1 MFRAK
6 ISQSMIKVTTRYLA
20 SSFIPPFAIGFI
32 FFVAFL
38 ITFYMFRIISL
49 IVNKG
54 VEIGTVLSMVSNLSV
69 SFFPLAT
76 PLAVFFA
83 TIYTLN
89 KFSEDS
95 EIIAMRSFGITKFKI
110 YRPFFFLSLLIGL
123 TVFSLNSVY
132 IPKANAN
139 FRNTILKLTSTGMLT
154 SIKSGQFFTDIPNVT
169 LFAED
174 VSEDGNNFKEVFL
187 HAKDKNGVEQRII
200 FAKEGSLIKLYA
212 DEWHAPSLR
221 LHLIDG
227 NIIKINLEGDQV
239 EKILF
244 KQYDF
249 PVFSSDFA
257 STLLDKDS
265 MKTNEELKVVIK
277 SRQKEYKNLIN
288 TPLKAKEDELAR
300 FEARKSIAK
309 SQIEYFSR
317 FISVP
322 QIMLFVLVG
331 FSLGIKKGRGK
342 AGNNSI
348 YATVTLLGY
357 YALYFFLVSLAQRGV
372 ISAEI
377 ACFTP
382 SLILLMVATYFFKKL
397 DWVG

>member
-1 MFRAK
+1 
-6 ISQSMIKVTTRYLA
+6 MIKVTTRYLA
-20 SSFIPPFAIGFI
+20 SNFIPPFAIGFL

-54 VEIGTVLSMVSNLSV
+54 VELGTVMGMVSNLSV

-89 KFSEDS
+89 RLSEDS

-110 YRPFFFLSLLIGL
+110 YLPFFLTSLLIAA
-123 TVFSLNSVY
+123 TIFSLNSVY

-139 FRNTILKLTSTGMLT
+139 FKNTIVKLTSTGMLT

-169 LFAED
+169 LFAD
-174 VSEDGNNFKEVFL
+174 SVSEDGNNFKEVFL
-187 HAKDKNGVEQRII
+187 HAKDKNNSEQRII

-212 DEWHAPSLR
+212 DEWHPPSLR
-221 LHLIDG
+221 LHLTDG
-227 NIIKINLEGDQV
+227 NIVKINENGSQV
-239 EKILF
+239 EKIIF
-244 KQYDF
+244 QQYDF
-249 PVFSSDFA
+249 PVFSADFG

-265 MKTNEELKVVIK
+265 MKTNQELIASIK
-277 SRQKEYKNLIN
+277 TKTMDYEKSLK
-288 TPLKAKEDELAR
+288 TPVKDEAEAHLR
-300 FEARKSIAK
+300 FEAKKSLIK
-309 SQIEYFSR
+309 SKIEYFSR
-317 FISVP
+317 FVSVP
-322 QIMLFVLVG
+322 QIMLFTLLG

-342 AGNNSI
+342 AGNNTL
-348 YATVTLLGY
+348 YATISLLGY
-357 YALYFFLVSLAQRGV
+357 YAIYFLLVSLAQRGV
-372 ISAEI
+372 IIPEVAS
-377 ACFTP
+377 FTP
-382 SLILLMVATYFFKKL
+382 SVLLFGVSLYFFKKL